1 MKRVLFI
8 ALLVVFA
15 CEDKS
20 ENNNDFE
27 VVYTSINNEE
37 VGYGLKGIIIRFSK
51 NIDFDFFDAEE
62 IESVLL
68 YSYFPVYDT
77 VDTSDI
83 FRIKFSKNIT
93 LNNNPMYLYYDPR
106 TYSIAGMSNITTM
119 MAPEG
124 TGQTDNIFSNYNTI
138 KIGDTYSLNFYW
150 ADTQDEV
157 NGVSLDIVS
166 VYPAPALG
174 GDSVTFTHLPPLC
187 EINIFDVYNSLIETI
202 SNNSSQYA
210 VWNFDSDSNSGFYT
224 FQINHQEITNNF
236 KGIIISAN

>member
-210 VWNFDSDSNSGFYT
+210 VWNFDSDSNSGFYS
-224 FQINHQEITNNF
+224 FQISGQDITNVL
-236 KGIIISAN
+236 KGIIILAN

>member
-1 MKRVLFI
+1 M
-8 ALLVVFA
+8 LVGFG

-83 FRIKFSKNIT
+83 FRIKF
-93 LNNNPMYLYYDPR
+93 LR
-106 TYSIAGMSNITTM
+106 IAF
-119 MAPEG
+119 
-124 TGQTDNIFSNYNTI
+124 DLIFLFS
-138 KIGDTYSLNFYW
+138 
-150 ADTQDEV
+150 
-157 NGVSLDIVS
+157 
-166 VYPAPALG
+166 
-174 GDSVTFTHLPPLC
+174 
-187 EINIFDVYNSLIETI
+187 
-202 SNNSSQYA
+202 
-210 VWNFDSDSNSGFYT
+210 
-224 FQINHQEITNNF
+224 
-236 KGIIISAN
+236 

>member
-1 MKRVLFI
+1 M
-8 ALLVVFA
+8 FA
-15 CEDKS
+15 CEEKS

-37 VGYGLKGIIIRFSK
+37 VGYGLQGLIIRFLD
-51 NIDFDFFDAEE
+51 NVDFNFFDAEL
-62 IESVLL
+62 IE
-68 YSYFPVYDT
+68 PVIIQDPIPDT
-77 VDTSDI
+77 RTVFTDTTSI
-83 FRIKFSKNIT
+83 YRIIFSKSIT
-93 LNNNPMYLYYDPR
+93 LNDNPMNLYYD
-106 TYSIAGMSNITTM
+106 TNSYSIAGMSNITTM
-119 MAPEG
+119 MQTEG

>member
-1 MKRVLFI
+1 M
-8 ALLVVFA
+8 LVVFA
-15 CEDKS
+15 CEEKS

-37 VGYGLKGIIIRFSK
+37 VGYGLQGLIIRFLD
-51 NIDFDFFDAEE
+51 NVDFNFFDAEL
-62 IESVLL
+62 IE
-68 YSYFPVYDT
+68 PVIIQDPIPDT
-77 VDTSDI
+77 RTVVTDTTNI
-83 FRIKFSKNIT
+83 YRIIFSKSIT
-93 LNNNPMYLYYDPR
+93 LNDNPMNLYYD
-106 TYSIAGMSNITTM
+106 TNSYSIAGMSNITTM

-187 EINIFDVYNSLIETI
+187 EINIYDVYSSLIETI

-210 VWNFDSDSNSGFYT
+210 VWNFDSDSNSGFYS
-224 FQINHQEITNNF
+224 FQISGQDITNVL
-236 KGIIISAN
+236 KGIIILAN